1 MTGYGRRLLL
11 LIETGLVILFRS
23 SSRDW
28 VHAAAVAAGITLP
41 MLPLLR
47 DAYIFF
53 GVALLVLVWLKL
65 RGESWASIGLVRPKS
80 WWAQIGWGLLLF
92 LVILIY
98 SVLAQSTINQ
108 TVAEWTGTSP
118 SLAEETFASIEGNTP
133 LFLMILPLIWIFAAF
148 GEEVFYRGYIMTRFH
163 QVLGEG
169 RLAWIGAIIAQAV
182 LFGLAH
188 AYQGPVGMVGTGLL
202 GVFFGAGALIW
213 GRNLLP
219 AMIAHGLA
227 DTLGFTLLY
236 FGVYGS

>member
-1 MTGYGRRLLL
+1 

-23 SSRDW
+23 SSRSW
-28 VHAAAVAAGITLP
+28 AHAAAAAAGITLP

-65 RGESWASIGLVRPKS
+65 RGDTWASIGLVRPKS
-80 WWAQIGWGLLLF
+80 WWAQIGWGSLLF
-92 LVILIY
+92 VVILVY
-98 SVLAQSTINQ
+98 SVLAQPAIDKVVTDF
-108 TVAEWTGTSP
+108 TGANP
-118 SLAEETFASIEGNTP
+118 NLAEQTFASIEGNTP

-148 GEEVFYRGYIMTRFH
+148 GEEVFYRGYLMTRFH
-163 QVLGEG
+163 QVLGES
-169 RLAWIGAIIAQAV
+169 RLAWVGAVVAQAV

-202 GVFFGAGALIW
+202 GVFFGIGALIW
-213 GRNLLP
+213 GRNLWP
-219 AMIAHGLA
+219 AMVAHGLA

-236 FGVYGS
+236 LGAYGE